1 MPTAPALPAVERRL
15 RADLGR
21 PLHTGVLRMG
31 VMLHYDASVTDRG
44 ALAWLTNPECR
55 VGYNYLIWDD
65 ARLFEIIPA
74 DRRAP
79 HAGRTRSSD
88 PVRLPYP
95 DDTANSAFYGVAI
108 AAGGRPGDRATPAQ
122 VSACGA
128 LCRALF
134 AAEGWPVTDAWRVT
148 SHHLEAW
155 PRGRKPDVV
164 GPDPAHPVLDLEA
177 VRALLTLFA
186 EAA

>member
-1 MPTAPALPAVERRL
+1 MPMAPVLPAVEQRL

-21 PLHTGVLRMG
+21 PLHSGVRRLG
-31 VMLHYDASVTDRG
+31 VMLHYDASVSDAG
-44 ALAWLTNPECR
+44 ALAWLTDPRCR
-55 VGYNYLIWDD
+55 VGYNYLVLDN
-65 ARLFEIIPA
+65 ARIVELIPA

-95 DDTANSAFYGVAI
+95 DDCANSAFYGVAI
-108 AAGGRPGDRATPAQ
+108 AAGGRAGDRATAAQ
-122 VSACGA
+122 VSACAA

-134 AAEGWPVTDAWRVT
+134 AHEGWPVTDTWRIT

-155 PRGRKPDVV
+155 PRGRKVDIV
-164 GPDPAHPVLDLEA
+164 GPDPATPVMQLDD
-177 VRALLTLFA
+177 VRGLLTLFQ